1 LPTHQEPFVYSTYE
15 VHVVDHPETA
25 EVINDLPFELAYA
38 MAVAK
43 HGVVIERVHYELDT
57 VDTVEPVDKPT
68 VPQPRRG

>member
-38 MAVAK
+38 MAAAK
-43 HGVVIERVHYELDT
+43 HGVVIERVHYELD
-57 VDTVEPVDKPT
+57 DKPT
-68 VPQPRRG
+68 VPGPRRG